1 MPEGV
6 SVSQKI
12 ASVSYDIEMYTKAT
26 KRIKVKAVNFPTEYT
41 YTLLPEYVTVNYV
54 VPISLYGKVNEY
66 DFSATV
72 DYTQAAGNNIEIKVA
87 TSYSKAKII
96 RTTPQICTFVLEKK

>member
-1 MPEGV
+1 M
-6 SVSQKI
+6 
-12 ASVSYDIEMYTKAT
+12 DTKAT

-66 DFSATV
+66 DFSATI
-72 DYTQAAGNNIEIKVA
+72 DYEKAAGNCAEVQVQ
-87 TSYSKAKII
+87 SSFSKAEII
-96 RTTPQICTFVLEKK
+96 SSQPSTCTFILEKK